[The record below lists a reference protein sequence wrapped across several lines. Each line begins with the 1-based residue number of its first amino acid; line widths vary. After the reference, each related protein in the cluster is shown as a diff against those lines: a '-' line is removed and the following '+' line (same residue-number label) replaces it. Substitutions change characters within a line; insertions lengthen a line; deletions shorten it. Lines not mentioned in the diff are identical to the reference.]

1 MNHAGDARGRAWYPI
16 DVSIAFDVPERSAE
30 RVLEY
35 GGMNR
40 IPLSLALVVLLAS
53 CATSP
58 KTNVQS
64 PRPWHDVPLE
74 DVRITAERTTDD
86 RQRHHVV
93 IYGNGVAVWN
103 ERLQF
108 RVDADTIRRILAFY
122 DAAAF
127 ETIPTASPKGKF
139 LRRRAAIRAGA
150 YQREAWESWEYEL
163 SRNEERETIKRS
175 NERKGIVDKE
185 LDKEPALT
193 TLVDSIITTVSPIV
207 EKGGTTAESLADG
220 LQKIAS
226 GQLAPETL
234 SLMMLVKP
242 EPGSGE
248 DSGGFV
254 FKVDEGI
261 ASWSDFQGEQRGLAV
276 PRKMKLTP
284 SQLRDL
290 ASRLA
295 AFDPASLP
303 VNLYS
308 PKYEEVTASVMNHRS
323 SVLARPFTGLTPTK
337 HGQAQTRFDEMQ
349 SWLSSAGREL
359 FSGTRR

>member
-1 MNHAGDARGRAWYPI
+1 MKRP
-16 DVSIAFDVPERSAE
+16 F
-30 RVLEY
+30 L
-35 GGMNR
+35 
-40 IPLSLALVVLLAS
+40 IPALALLLAA
-53 CATSP
+53 CATTP
-58 KTNVQS
+58 KTNEQAR
-64 PRPWHDVPLE
+64 RPWHSVPLE

-103 ERLQF
+103 DRLQF
-108 RVDADTIRRILAFY
+108 RVDADTIRQILAFY

-127 ETIPTASPKGKF
+127 ETIPPASPKGKF

-163 SRNEERETIKRS
+163 TRRDERETIKRS

-234 SLMMLVKP
+234 SVMMLVKP

-254 FKVDEGI
+254 FSVDEGT
-261 ASWSDFQGEQRGLAV
+261 ASWSDFQGEQRGFAV
-276 PRKMKLTP
+276 PRKMKLPP

-308 PKYEEVTASVMNHRS
+308 PKYEEVTVSVMNHRN
-323 SVLARPFTGLTPTK
+323 SVVARPFAGLTPAK
-337 HGQAQTRFDEMQ
+337 HGEAQTRFDEMM
-349 SWLSSAGREL
+349 SWLSSTGREL
-359 FSGTRR
+359 FAGTRR